1 MLFLYFISIIITKK
15 KVTLINYTPPYYK
28 FITNSA
34 DQFQVEVEF
43 SPECVQS
50 MESLLIN
57 EAEKSSL
64 FAVAF
69 IQKLAMDGNNQAI
82 HLTSLY
88 QAYHLFMETGD
99 KSIFASSCEK
109 ICQNNQ
115 TDLIAKDC
123 ANYILS
129 LIKNQAIDVSL
140 KNAETLITHLIP
152 HLKQTLALK
161 RPELIYASQEVIIPE
176 ITAKHLAFPDLIKFE
191 GNYYACFREADS
203 HVAFQD
209 FGKIRILKG
218 NFNGKKWDFEDA
230 GLISKE
236 GFDLRDPRFFID
248 HHNTLRMIMG
258 GSKINEKDETT
269 EMVPHVA
276 TLTNKTWQILEAK
289 ADATGKGPN
298 GQWIWRVTW
307 NPLDNH
313 GYALSYG
320 QNKTLSLMKTSDGLE
335 YTKIADIGHEPLT
348 DLSEAT
354 IRFKANGEA
363 IALIRARRNGI
374 IAVASPNDYTKWTY
388 ETVPFRVG
396 GQDFHFSNNEEK
408 MWAATRHYFLNE
420 DNTLDEST
428 IIASMNKQALI
439 PALRIKSHL
448 DNSYPSMVMEP
459 DGSATV
465 IYYSSETENISRIY
479 ITRVTLPD

>member
-1 MLFLYFISIIITKK
+1 M
-15 KVTLINYTPPYYK
+15 INYIPPTYK
-28 FITNSA
+28 FITTTT
-34 DQFQVEVEF
+34 DQYQVEVQI
-43 SPECVQS
+43 SAECVQS
-50 MESLLIN
+50 MESLLLD
-57 EAEKSSL
+57 EAKKNSL

-69 IQKLAMDGNNQAI
+69 IQKMALDGNQQAI
-82 HLTSLY
+82 NLRSLY

-99 KSIFASSCEK
+99 KNRFASSCEK
-109 ICQNNQ
+109 VCLIKQ
-115 TDLIAKDC
+115 TDALAKDC
-123 ANYILS
+123 AKYILS
-129 LIKNQAIDVSL
+129 LLKNEPIDPSL
-140 KNAETLITHLIP
+140 KNVETFISYLIP
-152 HLKQTLALK
+152 QLKETLALN
-161 RPELIYASQEVIIPE
+161 RPQIVYASQEVIIPE
-176 ITAKHLAFPDLIKFE
+176 ITARHLAFPDLIKFE

-218 NFNGKKWDFEDA
+218 NFEKSGKNWNFENA

-248 HHNTLRMIMG
+248 HHNALRIVIG
-258 GSKINEKDETT
+258 GSKINEKDETSD
-269 EMVPHVA
+269 MVPHVA
-276 TLTNKTWQILEAK
+276 ALTSKGWQISEAK
-289 ADATGKGPN
+289 ADASGNGPT

-307 NPLDNH
+307 NPHDNH
-313 GYALSYG
+313 GYGLSYG
-320 QNKTLSLMKTSDGLE
+320 KNNMLSLMKTSDGLE

-354 IRFKANGEA
+354 LRFKANGEA
-363 IALIRARRNGI
+363 TALIRARRNGI

-388 ETVPFRVG
+388 EIVPFRVG
-396 GQDFHFSNNEEK
+396 GQDFHFSKNEEK

-428 IIASMNKQALI
+428 IIASMNQKALI

-465 IYYSSETENISRIY
+465 IYYSSESENISRIY

>member
-1 MLFLYFISIIITKK
+1 M
-15 KVTLINYTPPYYK
+15 INYTPPSYK
-28 FITNSA
+28 FITTTT
-34 DQFQVEVEF
+34 DHLQVEVEF
-43 SPECVQS
+43 PLECTRS
-50 MESLLIN
+50 MESLLTE
-57 EAEKSSL
+57 EAKKNSL

-69 IQKLAMDGNNQAI
+69 IQKMALDGNQQAI
-82 HLTSLY
+82 NLRSLY

-109 ICQNNQ
+109 ICQIKQ
-115 TDLIAKDC
+115 TDPLAKDC
-123 ANYILS
+123 AKYVL
-129 LIKNQAIDVSL
+129 LLLKNEPIDPSL
-140 KNAETLITHLIP
+140 KNVEILISHLIP
-152 HLKQTLALK
+152 HLKETLALK
-161 RPELIYASQEVIIPE
+161 RPEIVYVSQEVIIPE
-176 ITAKHLAFPDLIKFE
+176 MTARHLAFPDLIKFK
-191 GNYYACFREADS
+191 GSYYACLREADS

-218 NFNGKKWDFEDA
+218 TFDENGKKWKFENA

-248 HHNTLRMIMG
+248 HHNTLRMVMG

-269 EMVPHVA
+269 DMIPHVA

-289 ADATGKGPN
+289 VDASGNGPT
-298 GQWIWRVTW
+298 GQWIWRVTR
-307 NPLDNH
+307 NPHDNH
-313 GYALSYG
+313 GYGLSYG
-320 QNKTLSLMKTSDGLE
+320 KNNMLSLMKTSDGLNF
-335 YTKIADIGHEPLT
+335 TKIADIGHEPLT

-354 IRFKANGEA
+354 IRFKSNGEA
-363 IALIRARRNGI
+363 TALIRARRNGI
-374 IAVASPNDYTKWTY
+374 IAVASPSDYTKWTY

-396 GQDFHFSNNEEK
+396 GQDFHFSKNEEK

-428 IIASMNKQALI
+428 IIASMNNKALI
-439 PALRIKSHL
+439 PALRIKSQN

-465 IYYSSETENISRIY
+465 IYYSSESENFSRIY